1 MKGLILR
8 LLSRWTKD
16 PDIKSLVDDIDSES
30 YTDIDRYRDFRA
42 TFGTKEGRRTLATI
56 LKWGHIYRTSMAPNT
71 NDVIFSE
78 GERNMA
84 LKILAGLTEP
94 VAKPTR
100 RSAK

>member
-1 MKGLILR
+1 MRSLIIR

-16 PDIKSLVDDIDSES
+16 PDIKSLIDDIDSET
-30 YTDIDRYRDFRA
+30 YTDMDRYRDFKN
-42 TFGTKEGRRTLATI
+42 TFGTPAGRRALATI

-100 RSAK
+100 RSKQ

>member
-1 MKGLILR
+1 MKRIILW

-16 PDIKSLVDDIDSES
+16 PDIKALIGDIDNEG

-42 TFGTKEGRRTLATI
+42 TFGTQEGRRTLATI
-56 LKWGHIYRTSMAPNT
+56 LKWGHIYRTSMAPNA

-100 RSAK
+100 RTKQ